1 MREDAFFKN
10 ITDLLLEDLSSV
22 DPNKFENP
30 FTRYGTGAF
39 NIFRND
45 GYSLCNTLYLNIQ
58 AQNLDVRA
66 NQLAGYSQWKSLGYQ
81 IIKDSK
87 SLRCLSPSGMIEDEK
102 TGETVPKGFN
112 VGAVFSFDQVKPI
125 EGQEQ
130 KWTPPDLNNLENPV
144 VPVSRID
151 HMVKILD
158 VNLQESKT
166 GGAYYSP
173 SKHSIYMP
181 PKTSAKTTNIA
192 TATEN
197 YYSVLLH
204 ELTHWTAHKDLC
216 ERDISDY
223 HINRQARAYEELIA
237 EMGSLFFTTHFNIR
251 DKTRVDHAQ
260 YISSW
265 IKLLKDKPGTLKA
278 VSKKAQEAVNL
289 CLEKFLPHDLK
300 SQYHQVEKDLCVRSK
315 HTLQTAA

>member
-1 MREDAFFKN
+1 MREDAFFDN
-10 ITDLLLEDLSSV
+10 ITDLLIDVLSSV

-30 FTRYGTGAF
+30 FTRFANGAF
-39 NIFRND
+39 NVFRND
-45 GYSLCNTLYLNIQ
+45 GYSLCNTLYLNVQ
-58 AQNLDVRA
+58 AEILDVSA
-66 NQLAGYSQWKSLGYQ
+66 NYLAGYNQWKSLGYQ
-81 IIKDSK
+81 IVKDSK

-102 TGETVPKGFN
+102 TGETIPRGFN
-112 VGAVFSFDQVKPI
+112 VGSVFSFDQVKPI
-125 EGQEQ
+125 ENQKQ
-130 KWTPPDLNNLENPV
+130 KWTPPNLDDLVNPV

-151 HMVKILD
+151 HMIKVLD
-158 VNLQESKT
+158 VNIQESKT

-173 SKHSIYMP
+173 TKHSIYMP
-181 PKTSAKTTNIA
+181 PPTSTKTTDTA

-223 HINRQARAYEELIA
+223 HTNRQSRAYEELIA

-251 DKTRVDHAQ
+251 DQTRIDHAQ

-265 IKLLKDKPGTLKA
+265 IKLLKDTPGTLKK
-278 VSKKAQEAVNL
+278 VSKKSQEAVNF
-289 CLEKFLPHDLK
+289 CLEKFSAHDLHSNYPYTIK
-300 SQYHQVEKDLCVRSK
+300 TV
-315 HTLQTAA
+315 